1 MYGIV
6 SDNKMIY
13 IYAVLYNFV
22 IKVADCGLSE
32 DVYSWNYFR
41 QVEGEEG

>member
-1 MYGIV
+1 M
-6 SDNKMIY
+6 
-13 IYAVLYNFV
+13 LYFRLDHNFV
-22 IKVADCGLSE
+22 IKVANLGLSE